1 MAELAALS
9 LAVYGA
15 SLSTWNLVARRR
27 ERRESLTRDV
37 LVTGDAK
44 PDPSDP
50 RHPLFRIRAANVGQR
65 PVEIVAAGVVMT
77 NGFSVFHGP
86 ETAGLPA
93 WLNDG
98 QSVTVILEKEWL
110 EMAEAMTD
118 QKIAGLA
125 VRDSTG
131 NMHFSNEAAS
141 VNTSQ
146 SSDPE

>member
-15 SLSTWNLVARRR
+15 VLSTWNLIARRR
-27 ERRESLTRDV
+27 ERRENLTRDV
-37 LVTGDAK
+37 LVTGEVK
-44 PDPSDP
+44 PDLSDP
-50 RHPLFRIRAANVGQR
+50 RLPLFRLRAANAGQR
-65 PVEIVAAGVVMT
+65 PVEIVAAGVVMA

-110 EMAEAMTD
+110 EMVEAMTD

-125 VRDSTG
+125 VRDSTD
-131 NMHFSNEAAS
+131 NLYFSNEAAS
-141 VNTSQ
+141 IDASQ
-146 SSDPE
+146 SAPAE